1 MYLHTLI
8 IIFYSLLFSMELL
21 VQLVTGQIVRIFCYA
36 AAIALFSVTLNVVYQ
51 LFFYSRNEPPVVF
64 HWIPFLGSTVE
75 YGMDPYK
82 FFFSCREKVCA
93 LQSISQASTSYTSL
107 VR

>member
-1 MYLHTLI
+1 
-8 IIFYSLLFSMELL
+8 MELL
-21 VQLVTGQIVRIFCYA
+21 VQLVTGQIVRISCYA
-36 AAIALFSVTLNVVYQ
+36 AAIALLSVVLNVVYQ

-64 HWIPFLGSTVE
+64 HWVPFLGSTIE

-93 LQSISQASTSYTSL
+93 LQSISQASISYTSP